1 MSREVKELGFEIQAL
16 RLELQVLKL
25 RVERQEA
32 EIAEL
37 KAVQGF
43 EFVQAPLEEG
53 ASSERVPSEPS
64 FSSQAAQSLPL
75 PARLV
80 LEILQALIGLTV

>member
-43 EFVQAPLEEG
+43 EFVQAPPEEG
-53 ASSERVPSEPS
+53 VSSERVPSEPAL
-64 FSSQAAQSLPL
+64 FQPG
-75 PARLV
+75 PPWRLCK
-80 LEILQALIGLTV
+80 L